1 MRDQVF
7 FFYLAIPLFGGGD
20 ARYYAIVAGALLV
33 GIDAYVTVN
42 VYEVICDSSHFY
54 GDLFA

>member
-7 FFYLAIPLFGGGD
+7 FFTWATPLFGGGD
-20 ARYYAIVAGALLV
+20 ARYCAIVAGALLV
-33 GIDAYVTVN
+33 GIDAYVSVN
-42 VYEVICDSSHFY
+42 VYEVICDSGHFY